1 MATRVRIDKELEKSS
16 NNFSVI
22 ITDSNKEAGYVPIVG
37 NSQYVGSDGTGAIGV
52 HTLPSGGGSVVAENG
67 LSVESGKVILGQAVD
82 AVGDPAKLLSHRE
95 IPLDGKEFTFLE
107 EAAGNVLLLRLK
119 GKTGDGTTKALL
131 EFTNGETYGTAPNG
145 IFQITFGTD
154 KLLRFW
160 AKDGTNGWINVATF
174 KPTGDVS
181 VYKSLFIE
189 QHAQTGNSLYEVRQD
204 PGDGQTDVLR
214 IQRSGTSTTGGAD
227 AAYTLLE
234 IDAPLRSAD
243 TDPQESTIS
252 LCRKFSTRNEFLD
265 VFNNGYPSGTYP
277 SMDMG
282 LRVQRRGSGAVLRD
296 FVIQYASGIDSVVDI
311 LRMTPITVNGSGQVT
326 DLDAKFSV
334 GKWVMKGGTKQR
346 FNDADNSNYV
356 DVQAATAIGTNF
368 TLTLPAAA
376 GKNTQSLRTDASGNL
391 SFDWGVTTYK
401 TAAYTATIAD
411 EVIFC
416 NFSSNAAITLFAA
429 TGNAGKRIVVKRIAG
444 AGNVTITPNGSE
456 TIDGSANK
464 VIYVVND
471 LYELISDGTN
481 WFCIN
486 RAFYSGS
493 STGDL
498 GTLTWTG
505 TTAPSGTIVK
515 KYRWSRVGDLTTF
528 EYWFSATSQ
537 GNSITK
543 VVFDL
548 PSNVPYPIDWAAT
561 NVIQYAGTG
570 FLATS
575 VSGLS
580 NNNKVNLVRT
590 GTNTWQINH
599 ESGSNNLTYFCGCI
613 TFRSQSGTGSV

>member
-1 MATRVRIDKELEKSS
+1 MSRVRIGKDLEKSS
-16 NNFSVI
+16 SNFSVI

-37 NSQYVGSDGTGAIGV
+37 NSQYVGSDASGGV
-52 HTLPSGGGSVVAENG
+52 GVYTLPSVSGSVVAENG
-67 LSVESGKVILGQAVD
+67 LSVDAGKVILGQAVD
-82 AVGDPAKLLSHRE
+82 AAGDPAKLLSHRE
-95 IPLDGKEFTFLE
+95 IPFDGKELTLLE
-107 EAAGNVLLLRLK
+107 EGTGNVLTFRLK
-119 GKTGDGTTKALL
+119 GKTGDGTNKIIF

-145 IFQITFGTD
+145 IHQIVLGTD

-160 AKDGTNGWINVATF
+160 AKDGTGGWVNVATF

-181 VYKSLFIE
+181 IYKSLYIE
-189 QHAQTGNSLYEVRQD
+189 QHAQTGNSLYEIRQD

-214 IQRSGTSTTGGAD
+214 VQRSGTSTTGGAD
-227 AAYTLLE
+227 VAYTLVE

-243 TDPQESTIS
+243 ADPQESTLS
-252 LCRKFSTRNEFLD
+252 LCRKFGTRNEFLD
-265 VFNNGYPSGTYP
+265 VFNNGYPTGTYP

-282 LRVQRRGSGAVLRD
+282 LRVQRRGSGATLRD
-296 FVIQYASGIDSVVDI
+296 FVIQYASGLSSVVDI
-311 LRMTPITVNGSGQVT
+311 IRMTPITINGSGQVT
-326 DLDAKFSV
+326 DIDVKFSV
-334 GKWVMKGGTKQR
+334 GKWIMKGGTKQR

-356 DVQAATAIGTNF
+356 DLQAPTTIGTNF
-368 TLTLPAAA
+368 TLTLPTGA
-376 GKNTQSLRTDASGNL
+376 GKNTQPLKTDGSGNL
-391 SFDWGVTTYK
+391 NFDWGVTTYK

-416 NFSSNAAITLFAA
+416 NFSSNAAITLFTAV
-429 TGNAGKRIVVKRIAG
+429 GNTGKRVTVKRIAG

-481 WFCIN
+481 WFVLN
-486 RAFYSGS
+486 RANYTESG
-493 STGDL
+493 TGDL

-505 TTAPSGTIVK
+505 TAPSGTIVK

-543 VVFDL
+543 LVFDL
-548 PSNVPYPIDWAAT
+548 PSNVPHPIEWAASNT
-561 NVIQYAGTG
+561 IQYAGTG

-575 VSGLS
+575 VSGVS
-580 NNNKVNLVRT
+580 NNNKVYLIRT
-590 GTNTWQINH
+590 GTNTWQINQ
-599 ESGSNNLTYFCGCI
+599 ETYSNNSTFACGCI